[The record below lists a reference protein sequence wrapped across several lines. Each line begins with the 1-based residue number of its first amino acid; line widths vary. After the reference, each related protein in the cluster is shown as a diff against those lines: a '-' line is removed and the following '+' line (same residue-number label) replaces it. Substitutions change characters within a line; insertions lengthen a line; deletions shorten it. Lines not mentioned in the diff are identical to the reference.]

1 MNIILF
7 TFYRAAFVMES
18 TVFQDLEYYVNND
31 KLQSAFCGI

>member
-7 TFYRAAFVMES
+7 TFDHAAFVMES

-31 KLQSAFCGI
+31 QLQSAFCGI